1 MVVSPENTDY
11 EADTFEDARDTAQD
25 SDNPSSSKPPR
36 SLTDRRPSSS
46 SARSPST
53 PIATEVPPLPV
64 PSSEVEEDGQS
75 SVITSPVSQVGED
88 TPRKQRRPKSPLLTT
103 HRLSS
108 SSLDDVNLSNSKE
121 DDDTN
126 GTGLPLSPDQ
136 HSDVPPTLPSKDSP
150 PNQTRLQGLS
160 ASVPSVPWG
169 APPATKALPPAPPNA
184 PAPPSRKL
192 TSPFS
197 WLSRGNTKDSKNS
210 SSTNGAR
217 RNTGASVSTIMSNSE
232 QLGRLHEGSDGET
245 GSLDS
250 RGQARNSL
258 KDQFKLLRLQDEGVP
273 VGTDDQASIGSGEG
287 KGSRSSVGI
296 PGLDASE
303 ATTSAAPL
311 PSPIATSPLPST
323 VNPELPPGTVSGFS
337 ASATDAAAPVD
348 WELWQQVVNNGPEAL
363 AGENSEKLNA
373 AIKRGIPQTIR
384 GVIWQ
389 VLADSRNPE
398 LEHVYRELC
407 ARGTDKDPSLSLS
420 STSIISINGNSAGSP
435 KERESISSSRSS
447 IRSDSSTQ
455 ATSSIHG
462 TATGSTSEKD
472 SDSVAKAKAAL
483 EAERKRRSKEDA
495 AALQKLEK
503 QIRRDLGSRTSYSK
517 YFMSQRNQEGLFNI
531 CKAYALYDSGVG
543 YAQGMNFIAMPLL
556 FNMDDGEAFTLMV
569 KLMNKYG
576 MRNMFIQDMPGLHL
590 HLYQFERLLEDLQP
604 ALACHLHRRGVS
616 PGLYATQWFLTLFA
630 YRFPLQL
637 VLRIYDL
644 IFEEGL
650 ESTILRF
657 AVAIMQRNVETLL
670 AMNDM
675 TTLTNFVKE
684 RLFDVYIDQQ
694 PTPSSIL
701 ESGFFGSSGANDKEI
716 YRADIMVEDACAIP
730 LTPEM
735 IKTYTEEWE
744 QKTRAEKE
752 LADELENYKHTIA
765 TQASRIRSLEE
776 HAEKSDKEHVQI
788 ASELVRVKVEN
799 EELKDMNESMKV
811 EVVELKAVIDKQPA
825 ELEEKLRTEMDR
837 IMQRNIEVQNENRSM
852 EEQMAEM
859 EKDLVET
866 KMKWA
871 EISIAVLNFDLTL
884 IPRVHRVYLDS
895 PSISSVGGA
904 EY

>member
-1 MVVSPENTDY
+1 MVASPENTDY
-11 EADTFEDARDTAQD
+11 EADAFEDARDTAQD
-25 SDNPSSSKPPR
+25 SDNQGSSKAPR
-36 SLTDRRPSSS
+36 SLTDRRPSNGSTRPP
-46 SARSPST
+46 AT
-53 PIATEVPPLPV
+53 PITTELPPLPLTS
-64 PSSEVEEDGQS
+64 PGEEDGES
-75 SVITSPVSQVGED
+75 SIITSPMSQAEED
-88 TPRKQRRPKSPLLTT
+88 TPRKERRVKSPLLTT

-121 DDDTN
+121 DEN
-126 GTGLPLSPDQ
+126 IGTGSPLSPDQ
-136 HSDVPPTLPSKDSP
+136 HSDVPPPLPARDSP
-150 PNQTRLQGLS
+150 PKETRPQGLS
-160 ASVPSVPWG
+160 AAIPSVPWG
-169 APPATKALPPAPPNA
+169 APPVTKSLPPVPPNA
-184 PAPPSRKL
+184 AAPPSRKL

-197 WLSRGNTKDSKNS
+197 WLSRGNTKESKNAP
-210 SSTNGAR
+210 TNGTR

-232 QLGRLHEGSDGET
+232 NPNRLHEGSDGEV

-250 RGQARNSL
+250 RGQVRNSL
-258 KDQFKLLRLQDEGVP
+258 KDQFKLLRLQDEGAP
-273 VGTDDQASIGSGEG
+273 AGSDDRASIGSGEG
-287 KGSRSSVGI
+287 KGSRSSVGN
-296 PGLDASE
+296 PGLDTGE
-303 ATTSAAPL
+303 AAASAAPL
-311 PSPIATSPLPST
+311 PSPGATSPLPST

-337 ASATDAAAPVD
+337 SSATDASTPVD
-348 WELWQQVVNNGPEAL
+348 WELWQQVVNHGPEAL

-407 ARGTDKDPSLSLS
+407 ARGTEKDPSRNLS
-420 STSIISINGNSAGSP
+420 STSIVSINGSSAGSP
-435 KERESISSSRSS
+435 KERESIASSCSS

-455 ATSSIHG
+455 ATSSVHG
-462 TATGSTSEKD
+462 TASGSVSEKD
-472 SDSVAKAKAAL
+472 SESIAKAKAAL

-684 RLFDVYIDQQ
+684 KVFDVYIDQQ

-735 IKTYTEEWE
+735 IKTYTAEWE

-752 LADELENYKHTIA
+752 LADELENYKHTISS
-765 TQASRIRSLEE
+765 QASRIRSLEE

-799 EELKDMNESMKV
+799 EELKDLNESMKV
-811 EVVELKAVIDKQPA
+811 EVVELKAVVDKQPA

-871 EISIAVLNFDLTL
+871 ELSESYETLQQKLGDLRKTLNQ
-884 IPRVHRVYLDS
+884 
-895 PSISSVGGA
+895 
-904 EY
+904 